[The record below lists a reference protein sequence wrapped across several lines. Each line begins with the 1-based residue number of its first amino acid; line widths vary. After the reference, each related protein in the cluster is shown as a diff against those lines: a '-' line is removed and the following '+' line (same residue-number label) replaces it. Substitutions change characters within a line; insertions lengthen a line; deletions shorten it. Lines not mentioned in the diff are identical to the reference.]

1 MGEGGSVLSETLTE
15 KQEKFCQAITS
26 GMNQSDAYRQAYKTE
41 NMKEETIHS
50 EACRLMRD
58 PKIAARIEQLR
69 LLVVKDIQYT
79 VNDSFLKLN
88 ALQSEALENKNL
100 NVALKAEELKGK
112 LKGLYVER
120 AETFIIDKTPFEIK
134 IL

>member
-1 MGEGGSVLSETLTE
+1 MSETLTE
-15 KQEKFCQAITS
+15 KQEKFCQAVTS
-26 GMNQSDAYRQAYKTE
+26 GMSQSDAYRAVYKTE
-41 NMKEETIHS
+41 NMKDETIHS

-58 PKIAARIEQLR
+58 PKITARIEQLHH
-69 LLVVKDIQYT
+69 LAVKDIQYT

-88 ALQSEALENKNL
+88 ALQDQALANKNL
-100 NVALKAEELKGK
+100 NAALKAEELKGK